1 MTRPLSRR
9 LAPTSPSHPIA
20 PPDVRTVPVP
30 RRGPGGERF
39 AQASD
44 TRGHAALAEL
54 IREARL
60 ANPQLEFWLDS
71 HPRIG
76 AQRAAAETA
85 VASTLRRCGPSPDG
99 SAALATQLTGITTNP
114 NLIADF
120 DAAVRDRAG
129 GRPSCSAGTRDA
141 RYRAHIASAAEVMRD
156 LHARSGGRYGWVSAQ
171 VNPVHTFDAC
181 AIVEEGMR
189 LASIADNV
197 MVKVPGSLEGYRAIR
212 TLVGAGVSV
221 NGTLSFGLPQFEA
234 FATAAAAGRSSLT
247 ADENARTRT
256 VVTHMAGRVG
266 DAVRSYYPPGAT
278 STRELRLAEA
288 ALARQGSCLVEQ
300 IDPRTSI
307 LLSSVRVDRG
317 AAAECMHLS
326 ATLDRPVAYTLRP
339 DTFTALEGTGLDQV
353 FHPDETLLT
362 EVDNYAPGPDAPEAL
377 RPLFNRALLPEAFW
391 TLPQFLQTLAEASSS
406 QLKLIGGRHSA

>member
-1 MTRPLSRR
+1 
-9 LAPTSPSHPIA
+9 
-20 PPDVRTVPVP
+20 
-30 RRGPGGERF
+30 
-39 AQASD
+39 
-44 TRGHAALAEL
+44 
-54 IREARL
+54 
-60 ANPQLEFWLDS
+60 
-71 HPRIG
+71 
-76 AQRAAAETA
+76 
-85 VASTLRRCGPSPDG
+85 
-99 SAALATQLTGITTNP
+99 
-114 NLIADF
+114 
-120 DAAVRDRAG
+120 
-129 GRPSCSAGTRDA
+129 
-141 RYRAHIASAAEVMRD
+141 
-156 LHARSGGRYGWVSAQ
+156 
-171 VNPVHTFDAC
+171 
-181 AIVEEGMR
+181 
-189 LASIADNV
+189 
-197 MVKVPGSLEGYRAIR
+197 
-212 TLVGAGVSV
+212 
-221 NGTLSFGLPQFEA
+221 A